1 MDEVRLKPYKKD
13 FDFSYTL
20 GVFPTLE
27 LIAHKPSAVE
37 RIVLSP
43 KGAHNE
49 GVGKLIDFA
58 EKSGIPA
65 LFEPKTLARIS
76 SKDNCFAAGVFK
88 KYTCELRSGANHLVL
103 VNPSDMGNLGTILRT
118 ATAFGVEDIAIIS
131 PGADIYDPKV
141 VRASM
146 GAIFHIHFAYF
157 SSFEAYRSG
166 PGQGNRALI
175 PFMLD
180 GTAINRVAADYRAQR
195 QAAQEAKEEL
205 AFSLIFGNESSG
217 LPAEFL
223 KVGTPARILHRN
235 TVDSLNL
242 PMAVGIGLYTFTEM
256 NQEVR

>member
-27 LIAHKPSAVE
+27 LIANKPLAIE
-37 RIVLSP
+37 RIILSP
-43 KGAHNE
+43 KGEHNE
-49 GVGKLIDFA
+49 GVGKMIDFA
-58 EKSGIPA
+58 KKSGIPA
-65 LFEPKTLARIS
+65 LFEPKTLTRIS
-76 SKDNCFAAGVFK
+76 SKENCFAAGVFR
-88 KYTCELRSGANHLVL
+88 KYTCELSASENHLVL

-141 VRASM
+141 IRASM
-146 GAIFHIHFAYF
+146 GAIFHVRFQYF
-157 SSFEAYRSG
+157 NSFKEYTEMADSR
-166 PGQGNRALI
+166 RAMI

-180 GTAINRVAADYRAQR
+180 GAPINKTAADYRTR
-195 QAAQEAKEEL
+195 KQAAAEEKL
-205 AFSLIFGNESSG
+205 PFSLIFGNESSG
-217 LPAEFL
+217 LPQEFL
-223 KVGTPARILHRN
+223 RVGTPARILHRN

-256 NQEVR
+256 NQEV

>member
-27 LIAHKPSAVE
+27 LIACKPSAVK
-37 RIVLSP
+37 RILLSP
-43 KGAHNE
+43 KGENNE
-49 GVGKLIDFA
+49 GVGKMIDFA

-76 SKDNCFAAGVFK
+76 SKDNCFAAGVFQ
-88 KYTCELRSGANHLVL
+88 KYTCKLIPSSNHLVL

-118 ATAFGVEDIAIIS
+118 AAAFGIEDIAIIS

-141 VRASM
+141 IRASM
-146 GAIFHIHFAYF
+146 GALFHVNFKYF
-157 SSFEAYRSG
+157 HSFEEYMEMASSNKRM
-166 PGQGNRALI
+166 LI

-180 GTAINRVAADYRAQR
+180 GAPINKVASDYRIQK
-195 QAAQEAKEEL
+195 QQTSKEAL
-205 AFSLIFGNESSG
+205 PFSLIFGNESSG
-217 LPAEFL
+217 LPKEFL
-223 KVGTPARILHRN
+223 KIGTPARIIHSN

>member
-13 FDFSYTL
+13 FECSYTL

-27 LIAHKPSAVE
+27 LIACKPDTVE
-37 RIVLSP
+37 RIILSP
-43 KGAHNE
+43 KAAQNE
-49 GVGKLIDFA
+49 GVGKMITFA

-76 SKDNCFAAGVFK
+76 SKDNCFAAGVFR
-88 KYTCELRSGANHLVL
+88 KYTCKLRKHTNHLVL

-146 GAIFHIHFAYF
+146 GAIFRVNFQYFNSFAEYLQA
-157 SSFEAYRSG
+157 EGRG
-166 PGQGNRALI
+166 KRMLI

-180 GTAINRVAADYRAQR
+180 GAPIYKVASDYRAQK
-195 QAAQEAKEEL
+195 QQEQKDAL
-205 AFSLIFGNESSG
+205 PFSLIFGNESAG
-217 LPAEFL
+217 LPVEFL
-223 KVGTPARILHRN
+223 SIGTPARIIHGN

>member
-27 LIAHKPSAVE
+27 LIAHKPTAVD
-37 RIVLSP
+37 RLILSP
-43 KGAHNE
+43 KGEHNE

-88 KYTCELRSGANHLVL
+88 KYTCTLRAGANHLVL

-146 GAIFHIHFAYF
+146 GAIFHINFTYF
-157 SSFEAYRSG
+157 TSFEAYLSG
-166 PGQGNRALI
+166 AGQGQRALI

-180 GTAINRVAADYRAQR
+180 GAAVNRVAADYRMQR
-195 QAAQEAKEEL
+195 QAARKEL
-205 AFSLIFGNESSG
+205 PFSLIFGNESSG
-217 LPAEFL
+217 LPEEFL
-223 KVGTPARILHRN
+223 KLGTPARILHRD

-242 PMAVGIGLYTFTEM
+242 PMAVGIGLYTFTEI
-256 NQEVR
+256 NQEGR